1 VLKTSLRDA
10 LNAQQDDAAQHPDLC
25 WLEIEPP
32 SASAASCNDFVGKH
46 EVWMAKQQAYCERAD
61 AFLQQVRDEVLP
73 KGTLVVVV
81 PQGDLSLLRYLKGLR
96 TRSKWR
102 DATPSSEDLAP
113 EELHAAVGDAFR
125 GAMDS
130 CVFLMQK

>member
-1 VLKTSLRDA
+1 MKDA
-10 LNAQQDDAAQHPDLC
+10 LGDAAPQPDLC
-25 WLEIEPP
+25 WVEIEPP
-32 SASAASCNDFVGKH
+32 SASAALCNDFVGKH
-46 EVWMAKQQAYCERAD
+46 EVWMAGQQAYCEKVD
-61 AFLQQVRDEVLP
+61 AFLQQLRDEVLP
-73 KGTLVVVV
+73 KGTLLLAL

-102 DATPSSEDLAP
+102 DATPSSDDIAP

-130 CVFLMQK
+130 CLFLMQK